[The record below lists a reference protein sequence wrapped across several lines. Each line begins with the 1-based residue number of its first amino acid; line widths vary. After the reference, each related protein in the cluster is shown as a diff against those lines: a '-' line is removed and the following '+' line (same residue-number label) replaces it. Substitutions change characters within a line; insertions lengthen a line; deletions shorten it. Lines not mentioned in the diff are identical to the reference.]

1 MSIEGNYLNI
11 INAICDK
18 PTANI
23 IINGEKLK
31 AFPLRSSARQGYP
44 FLPLSF
50 SIVWEVLATVIR
62 EEKLPNSFYKATITL
77 IPKPDKDV
85 TRKENYRPISLMN
98 IDSKSTTKI

>member
-44 FLPLSF
+44 FLPISF

-62 EEKLPNSFYKATITL
+62 DEKNKRNPNWK
-77 IPKPDKDV
+77 
-85 TRKENYRPISLMN
+85 RR
-98 IDSKSTTKI
+98 SKTVSVCR